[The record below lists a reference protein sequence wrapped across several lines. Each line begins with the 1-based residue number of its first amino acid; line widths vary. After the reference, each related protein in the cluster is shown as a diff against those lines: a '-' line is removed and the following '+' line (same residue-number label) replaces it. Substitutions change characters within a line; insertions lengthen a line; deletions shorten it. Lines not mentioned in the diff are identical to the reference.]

1 VSAQDPALPASLSEI
16 ADTNKPAQLAE
27 TDTRALAGPTPSSV
41 QALKAAARNDVALVK
56 QCGRKSDGTCALSSC
71 SCEDVTA

>member
-1 VSAQDPALPASLSEI
+1 EI